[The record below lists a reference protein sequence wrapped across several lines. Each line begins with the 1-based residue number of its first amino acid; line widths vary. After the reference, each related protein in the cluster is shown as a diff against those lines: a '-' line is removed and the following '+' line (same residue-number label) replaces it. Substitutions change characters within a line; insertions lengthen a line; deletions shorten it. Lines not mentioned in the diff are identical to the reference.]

1 MYQAVDWFVI
11 IAELRKRGISRTKL
25 AKKLGVST
33 STVSAWFYCLAAPS
47 HSNGE
52 KLIAVWE
59 TEFGSDAPR
68 VELMRR

>member
-33 STVSAWFYCLAAPS
+33 STVSAWFYCLAAP
-47 HSNGE
+47 
-52 KLIAVWE
+52 LII
-59 TEFGSDAPR
+59 TSRLDAR
-68 VELMRR
+68 SEQDASGC